1 MSARLEPVLYTF
13 SALLGVAVARTL
25 PSLVAFYANFRSSGL
40 EMSAKRGY
48 GQSACKA
55 FGIIPC
61 PSLSV
66 PAMALSGLAFLALV
80 TVPATPLCP
89 PEARAP
95 ALGLAL
101 VFYHLYFSQ
110 LFCEAHVGAHVTVLI
125 PPALLLLALSP
136 ALDPNAPAAAAS
148 AAAAFTCWMMKVILT
163 SAYCGAGVC
172 KISKSIQ
179 SVSNGG
185 SSWCTGSTLQAFI
198 FEAMFLSNPSTHTS
212 FGMPTPF

>member
-40 EMSAKRGY
+40 EMATKRGY

-89 PEARAP
+89 TAARAP
-95 ALGLAL
+95 SFGAAL

-125 PPALLLLALSP
+125 PPALLLLSLSP
-136 ALDPNAPAAAAS
+136 ALDPVDSPMGADRAA
-148 AAAAFTCWMMKVILT
+148 T
-163 SAYCGAGVC
+163 S
-172 KISKSIQ
+172 
-179 SVSNGG
+179 
-185 SSWCTGSTLQAFI
+185 
-198 FEAMFLSNPSTHTS
+198 
-212 FGMPTPF
+212 